1 MRRSVSIGAVALVA
15 AAAATIALLAVPAG
29 AQAARYRVT
38 SGGGACGGADTT
50 CGSLTAAATAMQA
63 GDKLT
68 IAPGRYE
75 ESPRFGAPG
84 LVVRGSKTA
93 PGVVVDGTVTFA
105 ADGPPSAFENVAVSA
120 MAPDAPSVLVSGT
133 AGLVVRDASLFA
145 AGGNALTIAG
155 STGNAV
161 MRSRL
166 LSSRIGI
173 AIGGGDLALDSSIV
187 SGGTG
192 ADGAGVTAG
201 GGPEIPLPAGASA
214 SVVGRHVT
222 IAGAPAAIVLS
233 GTASAAMSDSI
244 VLGTAPPEVG
254 FVRTDRESTPA
265 ALFVNPATRNFRLRP
280 GSPAI
285 DRGQTTPG
293 DSATDVDGQPRTL
306 GKASDLGAD
315 ELDTVAPQVTITRPR
330 ARQTLAV
337 GSNLRLAGRAQD
349 PSGVASVVI
358 AMDVL
363 PAGRTCRWFSP
374 QRGLVTR
381 SCKDPVLV
389 RARVAKDGTWSY
401 AGPRR
406 LKLPAARYRVRAYG
420 TDRAGVF
427 GNAAQ
432 ASRSS
437 VTFRV
442 GG

>member
-1 MRRSVSIGAVALVA
+1 MRRSVSVCAVALVA
-15 AAAATIALLAVPAG
+15 AAAAAIALLLAAPAG
-29 AQAARYRVT
+29 AQPARYRVT
-38 SGGGACGGADTT
+38 SGGGGCGGADTT

-75 ESPRFGAPG
+75 ESPRFDAPG

-120 MAPDAPSVLVSGT
+120 MAADAPSVLVSGT

-145 AGGNALTIAG
+145 AGANALTIAG

-192 ADGAGVTAG
+192 ADGAGVRAG
-201 GGPEIPLPAGASA
+201 GGPENPLSASA

-233 GTASAAMSDSI
+233 GAASAAMSDSI
-244 VLGTAPPEVG
+244 VLGTAPPEAS

-285 DRGQTTPG
+285 DRGQVTPG

-330 ARQTLAV
+330 ARQTLAAD
-337 GSNLRLAGRAQD
+337 SSLRLTGRAQD

-381 SCKDPVLV
+381 SCRDPVLV

-432 ASRSS
+432 GGRSS

>member
-1 MRRSVSIGAVALVA
+1 M
-15 AAAATIALLAVPAG
+15 
-29 AQAARYRVT
+29 T
-38 SGGGACGGADTT
+38 SGGGACAGADTT
-50 CGSLTAAATAMQA
+50 CGSISAAATAMQP

-68 IAPGRYE
+68 IAPGHYE

-93 PGVVVDGTVTFA
+93 PGVVVDGTITFA

-120 MAPDAPSVLVSGT
+120 TAPDAPSVLVSGT
-133 AGLVVRDASLFA
+133 AGLVMRDASLFA
-145 AGGNALTIAG
+145 VDGNALTIAG

-161 MRSRL
+161 IRSRL

-187 SGGTG
+187 SGGPG
-192 ADGAGVTAG
+192 AGGAGVAAG
-201 GGPEIPLPAGASA
+201 AGPEYPLSAGAPSA

-233 GTASAAMSDSI
+233 GAASAAMSDSI
-244 VLGTAPPEVG
+244 VLGAAPPEVG
-254 FVRTDRESTPA
+254 FVRTDRQSAPA

-285 DRGQTTPG
+285 DRGQITPG

-315 ELDTVAPQVTITRPR
+315 EIDTVAPQVTITRPR

-337 GSNLRLAGRAQD
+337 GSSLRLAGRAQD

-363 PAGRTCRWFSP
+363 PSGRTCRWFSP

-389 RARVAKDGTWSY
+389 RARLAKDGTWSY

-427 GNAAQ
+427 GNAAR
-432 ASRSS
+432 ASRGS

>member
-1 MRRSVSIGAVALVA
+1 
-15 AAAATIALLAVPAG
+15 
-29 AQAARYRVT
+29 VT
-38 SGGGACGGADTT
+38 SGGGTCGGTDAT

-63 GDKLT
+63 GDKLS
-68 IAPGRYE
+68 IAPGRYH
-75 ESPRFGAPG
+75 ESPRFEAPG

-93 PGVVVDGTVTFA
+93 PGVVVDGTIAFA
-105 ADGPPSAFENVAVSA
+105 ADGPPSALETLAVSA
-120 MAPDAPSVLVSGT
+120 MAPDAPAVLVSGT
-133 AGLVVRDASLFA
+133 SGLVVRDASLFA
-145 AGGNALTIAG
+145 ADGNALTIAR

-166 LSSRIGI
+166 LSSRTAI

-187 SGGTG
+187 SGG
-192 ADGAGVTAG
+192 AGAGGAGLTAG
-201 GGPEIPLPAGASA
+201 GGPEYPLSADASA
-214 SVVGRHVT
+214 SATVAGRHVT

-233 GTASAAMSDSI
+233 GAATAAMTDSI
-244 VLGTAPPEVG
+244 VLGTAPAEAG
-254 FVRTDRESTPA
+254 FVRTDRQSASA
-265 ALFVNPATRNFRLRP
+265 ALFVSAATRNFRLRP

-285 DRGQTTPG
+285 DRGQITPG
-293 DSATDVDGQPRTL
+293 DSPTDVDGQPRTL

-330 ARQTLAV
+330 ARQALAV
-337 GSNLRLAGRAQD
+337 GSRLRLAGRAQD
-349 PSGVASVVI
+349 PSGVASVVV

-363 PAGRTCRWFSP
+363 PSRRTCRWFSP
-374 QRGLVTR
+374 QRGVVTR

-389 RARVAKDGTWSY
+389 RARLAKSGTWSY

-406 LKLPAARYRVRAYG
+406 LKLPAARYRVRVYA

-432 ASRSS
+432 ASRGS